1 MCCNGFRIVLM
12 FALAALAFM
21 LNSFVPSV
29 PVILWYLFSINIFTF
44 LLFVIDRYYT
54 AQDREV
60 VPEFSLYF
68 FSIAGGFIGA
78 FLAIVIVRHKIK
90 ERVFLL
96 WQGVILIIWLVV
108 IYYVFNNFEVIQKTL
123 QGLTNA

>member
-1 MCCNGFRIVLM
+1 M